1 MYTGIGKVWRN
12 DFMAIQVAK
21 DRMSFGGDGFS
32 HHELSAQ
39 GGQKKGGLPMKY
51 LLLVSHGT
59 MAPGVHSV
67 IRMLLGD
74 RDDVLSY
81 SMEDG
86 VSADEYVAGL
96 SKVIEPIQA
105 DDTVLVLGDIVGGS
119 PLTNALNTLTQ
130 KGLLAQTLAFGGLS
144 LPMAISALMAID
156 DGLDD
161 ATLEQSIVEEATA
174 GIRKVELALDEDDE
188 EDL

>member
-1 MYTGIGKVWRN
+1 MR
-12 DFMAIQVAK
+12 
-21 DRMSFGGDGFS
+21 
-32 HHELSAQ
+32 
-39 GGQKKGGLPMKY
+39 Y

-67 IRMLLGD
+67 IRMLLGE

-86 VSADEYVAGL
+86 VSADDFVAGL
-96 SKVIEPIQA
+96 EDVIAPIGE
-105 DDTVLVLGDIVGGS
+105 DDSVVVLGDIIGGS
-119 PLTNALNTLTQ
+119 PLTNTLNLLTS
-130 KGLLAQTLAFGGLS
+130 KGLLSRTIALGGMS
-144 LPMAISALMAID
+144 LPMAVSALMAID

-161 ATLEQSIVEEATA
+161 SALVASVVSEAREGA
-174 GIRKVELALDEDDE
+174 RQVELALDDDDE

>member
-1 MYTGIGKVWRN
+1 MR
-12 DFMAIQVAK
+12 
-21 DRMSFGGDGFS
+21 
-32 HHELSAQ
+32 
-39 GGQKKGGLPMKY
+39 Y

-74 RDDVLSY
+74 RDNVLSY

-86 VSADEYVAGL
+86 VSADAFVEKL
-96 SKVIEPIQA
+96 REVIAPITA
-105 DDTVLVLGDIVGGS
+105 DDSVVVLGDIMGGS
-119 PLTNALNTLTQ
+119 PLTNTLNTLTEQ
-130 KGLLAQTLAFGGLS
+130 GLLAKTIAFGGLS
-144 LPMAISALMAID
+144 LPMAISALMAIE

-161 ATLEQSIVEEATA
+161 ETLVQNVIDEAKE
-174 GIRKVELALDEDDE
+174 GVRKVELALDDDEDE

>member
-1 MYTGIGKVWRN
+1 
-12 DFMAIQVAK
+12 
-21 DRMSFGGDGFS
+21 
-32 HHELSAQ
+32 
-39 GGQKKGGLPMKY
+39 MKY

-67 IRMLLGD
+67 IRMLLGE

-86 VSADEYVAGL
+86 VSADDFVAGL
-96 SKVIEPIQA
+96 EGVIAPIGE
-105 DDTVLVLGDIVGGS
+105 DDSVVVLGDIIGGS
-119 PLTNALNTLTQ
+119 PLTNTLNLLTS
-130 KGLLAQTLAFGGLS
+130 KGLLPRTIALGGMS

-161 ATLEQSIVEEATA
+161 SALVASVVNEAREGA
-174 GIRKVELALDEDDE
+174 RQVELALDDDDDE

>member
-1 MYTGIGKVWRN
+1 MR
-12 DFMAIQVAK
+12 
-21 DRMSFGGDGFS
+21 
-32 HHELSAQ
+32 
-39 GGQKKGGLPMKY
+39 Y

-74 RDDVLSY
+74 RDNVLSY

-86 VSADEYVAGL
+86 VSADAFVEKL
-96 SKVIEPIQA
+96 REVIAPITA
-105 DDTVLVLGDIVGGS
+105 DDSVVVLGDIMGGS
-119 PLTNALNTLTQ
+119 PLTNTLNTLTEQ
-130 KGLLAQTLAFGGLS
+130 GLLAKTIAFGGLS
-144 LPMAISALMAID
+144 LPMAISALMAIE

-161 ATLEQSIVEEATA
+161 ETLVQNVITEAKE
-174 GIRKVELALDEDDE
+174 GVRKVELALDDDDEDE

>member
-1 MYTGIGKVWRN
+1 MVCKAAGKGLVLDYRTRRN
-12 DFMAIQVAK
+12 LTDFGLKPAVERK
-21 DRMSFGGDGFS
+21 GDN
-32 HHELSAQ
+32 H
-39 GGQKKGGLPMKY
+39 MRY

-74 RDDVLSY
+74 RDNVLSY

-86 VSADEYVAGL
+86 VSADAFVEKL
-96 SKVIEPIQA
+96 REVIAPITA
-105 DDTVLVLGDIVGGS
+105 DDSVVVLGDIMGGS
-119 PLTNALNTLTQ
+119 PLTNTLNTLTEQ
-130 KGLLAQTLAFGGLS
+130 GLLAKTIAFGGLS
-144 LPMAISALMAID
+144 LPMAISALMAIE

-161 ATLEQSIVEEATA
+161 ETLVQNVITEAKE
-174 GIRKVELALDEDDE
+174 GVRKVELALDDDEDE

>member
-1 MYTGIGKVWRN
+1 MVCKAAGKGLVLDYRTRRN
-12 DFMAIQVAK
+12 LTA
-21 DRMSFGGDGFS
+21 FGLKPAVERKGDN
-32 HHELSAQ
+32 H
-39 GGQKKGGLPMKY
+39 MRY

-74 RDDVLSY
+74 RDNVLSY

-86 VSADEYVAGL
+86 VSADAFVEKL
-96 SKVIEPIQA
+96 REVIAPITA
-105 DDTVLVLGDIVGGS
+105 DDSVVVLGDIMGGS
-119 PLTNALNTLTQ
+119 PLTNTLNTLTEQ
-130 KGLLAQTLAFGGLS
+130 GLLAKTIAFGGLS
-144 LPMAISALMAID
+144 LPMAISALMAIE

-161 ATLEQSIVEEATA
+161 ETLVQNVIDEAKE
-174 GIRKVELALDEDDE
+174 GVRKVELALDDDEDE

>member
-1 MYTGIGKVWRN
+1 MR
-12 DFMAIQVAK
+12 
-21 DRMSFGGDGFS
+21 
-32 HHELSAQ
+32 
-39 GGQKKGGLPMKY
+39 Y

-86 VSADEYVAGL
+86 VSADAFVAEL
-96 SKVIEPIQA
+96 ENVIAPIGA
-105 DDTVLVLGDIVGGS
+105 DDSVVVLGDIIGGS
-119 PLTNALNTLTQ
+119 PLTNTLNTLTQ
-130 KGLLAQTLAFGGLS
+130 KGLLPKTIALGGMS
-144 LPMAISALMAID
+144 LPMAISVLMAMD
-156 DGLDD
+156 DGADD
-161 ATLEQSIVEEATA
+161 ATLIASAISEAREGA
-174 GIRKVELALDEDDE
+174 RQVELALDDEDE

>member
-1 MYTGIGKVWRN
+1 MR
-12 DFMAIQVAK
+12 
-21 DRMSFGGDGFS
+21 
-32 HHELSAQ
+32 
-39 GGQKKGGLPMKY
+39 Y

-67 IRMLLGD
+67 IKMLLGE

-86 VSADEYVAGL
+86 VSADAFVAGL
-96 SKVIEPIQA
+96 EGVIAPIGP
-105 DDTVLVLGDIVGGS
+105 DDSIVLLGDIIGGS
-119 PLTNALNTLTQ
+119 PLTNTLNLLTQ
-130 KGLLAQTLAFGGLS
+130 KGLLAKTTAFGGMS

-156 DGLDD
+156 DDLDD
-161 ATLEQSIVEEATA
+161 ASLVASVVSEAREGA
-174 GIRKVELALDEDDE
+174 RQVELALGDDDE